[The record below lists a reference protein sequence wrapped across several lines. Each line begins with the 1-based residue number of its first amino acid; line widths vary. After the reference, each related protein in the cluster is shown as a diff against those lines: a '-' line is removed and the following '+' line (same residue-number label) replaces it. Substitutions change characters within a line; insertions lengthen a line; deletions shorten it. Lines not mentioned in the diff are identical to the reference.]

1 MKSILKR
8 VRSVA
13 PLIVLVLLL
22 AACAAGGNTARSV
35 ANSHGHVAGF
45 WLGLWQGAISP
56 ITFLI
61 SLFSNHVSLYEVH
74 NNGNWYNFGFVL
86 GAGILFGGGAFGKRR
101 KKRR

>member
-1 MKSILKR
+1 MRSIVQR
-8 VRSVA
+8 VRSLA

-22 AACAAGGNTARSV
+22 SACAAGGNTARGV
-35 ANSHGHVAGF
+35 ANSHGHIAGF